1 MNKTGMM
8 EIALGNGIIEADAK
22 TGMINLKSLE
32 KVGNMFNG
40 LSTEKDEGYKRLRDY
55 LINKDTLKFIEVC
68 NSKNLIAGIPAIE
81 TTGKNRYKKTWGN
94 LYIAIDLAM
103 WMSPEFKYEVIDIFI
118 NKKILDFR
126 ILGIDYHKELND
138 SIDKLPDRIIKNK
151 SNKGCYI
158 NAAKLIN
165 EKCNGGKFVQGWDV
179 STATPEIQK
188 YRSELIDFLVKA
200 INMGMITSWEMLK
213 ESIKNL

>member
-22 TGMINLKSLE
+22 TGLISLTSLE
-32 KVGNMFNG
+32 KVGNMFLGFTKNN
-40 LSTEKDEGYKRLRDY
+40 KGYKYIADWKRLAGTQD
-55 LINKDTLKFIEVC
+55 FIKLCED
-68 NSKNLIAGIPAIE
+68 KNLKVGIPAFKISK
-81 TTGKNRYKKTWGN
+81 GKYGGTWAN
-94 LYIAIDLAM
+94 LYIAIDFAM
-103 WMSPEFKYEVIDIFI
+103 WMNTEFKYEVIDVFI
-118 NKKILDFR
+118 NKKTLDFR